1 MKRLTRYVLR
11 QSLGAMLF
19 VTVALTAAIW
29 LAQSLRLIDLIVN
42 RGLSLGLF
50 LYLAVL
56 ILPRFLDIVIPIA
69 IFIAVLFTY
78 SKLMAESEIVVMR
91 AAGLSPIRLAYP
103 GLLLATAA
111 VAVLFAF
118 SAYLMPASNRAF
130 KDLQF
135 EIRNQFVSAVIQ
147 EGTFTPISD
156 QITVYVRNREL
167 NGELSGLLVQDERD
181 RNKVVTLIA
190 ERGAFVDIDAG
201 ARVLMQNGTRQ
212 QYDRTTGKLSVLS
225 FDRYTLDLEELRD
238 APGVR
243 EREPSERDLLDLW
256 FGPSRRDSS
265 TSKAAIVER
274 HVRLLAPLTPFV
286 FVLIPLACLLSGE
299 FNRRGQSR
307 RVLLAV
313 LLAFLFQAADLGMRN
328 VANRQLAAIPVLYAM
343 IALPIAAGLWM
354 LVRDAFRRGGGGRAL
369 TERRRQQQPPLAT
382 AR

>member
-78 SKLMAESEIVVMR
+78 NRLMAESEVVVMR

-103 GLLLATAA
+103 ALLLATGAT
-111 VAVLFAF
+111 AVLFAF
-118 SAYLMPASNRAF
+118 SAYLLPASNRAF

-156 QITVYVRNREL
+156 RITVYVRNREP

-181 RNKVVTLIA
+181 GNKVVTLIA
-190 ERGAFVDIDAG
+190 ERGAFVDTDAG

-212 QYDRTTGKLSVLS
+212 QYDRTGGKLSVLS
-225 FDRYTLDLEELRD
+225 FERYTLDLEELRD

-256 FGPSRRDSS
+256 FGPSRRDSADG
-265 TSKAAIVER
+265 KAVIVER
-274 HVRLLAPLTPFV
+274 HMRLIGPLTPFV

-299 FNRRGQSR
+299 FNRRGQAK
-307 RVLLAV
+307 RVLIAV
-313 LLAFLFQAADLGMRN
+313 LIAFLFQAADLGIRN
-328 VANRQLAAIPVLYAM
+328 VANRQLAAVPVLYAV

-354 LVRDAFRRGGGGRAL
+354 LLRDNFRRGGGNRASAG
-369 TERRRQQQPPLAT
+369 RQQPLAVS
-382 AR
+382 R

>member
-78 SKLMAESEIVVMR
+78 NKLMAESEVVVMR
-91 AAGLSPIRLAYP
+91 AAGVSPITLAYP
-103 GLLLATAA
+103 ALLLAAGATAM
-111 VAVLFAF
+111 LFAF
-118 SAYLMPASNRAF
+118 SAYLLPASNRAF

-147 EGTFTPISD
+147 EGTFTPISEN
-156 QITVYVRNREL
+156 ITVYVRGREP

-181 RNKVVTLIA
+181 RNKTVTLIA
-190 ERGAFVDIDAG
+190 ERGAFVDTDAG
-201 ARVLMQNGTRQ
+201 ARVLMRNGTRQ
-212 QYDRTTGKLSVLS
+212 QYDRTGGKLSVLS
-225 FDRYTLDLEELRD
+225 FERYTLDLEELRD

-243 EREPSERDLLDLW
+243 EHEPSERDLLDLW

-265 TSKAAIVER
+265 AGKAVVIER
-274 HVRLLAPLTPFV
+274 HVRLIGPFTPFV

-299 FNRRGQSR
+299 FNRRGQSK

-313 LLAFLFQAADLGMRN
+313 LFAFLFQAADLGMRN
-328 VANRQLAAIPVLYAM
+328 LANRQLAAIPVLYVV

-354 LVRDAFRRGGGGRAL
+354 LLRDTLRSGGGGRRAPAG
-369 TERRRQQQPPLAT
+369 RRRQPLAT
-382 AR
+382 VR